1 MELSIMGTTLVLW
14 DIDHTLIETRGVGGK
29 IYADAFLKVTGKPLR
44 IMPALAGKTEP
55 VIFRDALKLNSIPD
69 DDGLYERFA
78 AEQAQGYADRAEEL
92 RRTGR
97 ALPGA
102 AAALRALAARDGTVQ
117 SVLTGN
123 TRPAAEA
130 KLRAF
135 HLDQH
140 LNLEIGAYGTDDDI
154 RANLV
159 GFARRRAEEQLEQ
172 RLETD
177 QIVLIGDTPN
187 DVHAALVS
195 GVRVV
200 AVATGLDTHDALLSA
215 GAAFVLENLTDTA
228 ALVSI
233 LHL

>member
-1 MELSIMGTTLVLW
+1 MEQPIMGTILVLW

-29 IYADAFLKVTGKPLR
+29 IYADAFLKVTGKPLTT
-44 IMPALAGKTEP
+44 MPALAGKTEP

-69 DDGLYERFA
+69 GDGLYQRFA
-78 AEQAQGYADRAEEL
+78 AKQAQGYADRTEEL

-102 AAALRALAARDGTVQ
+102 AAALHALAARPGTVQ

-135 HLDQH
+135 HLDQD
-140 LNLEIGAYGTDDDI
+140 LNLEIGAFGTDDDI

-159 GFARRRAEEQLEQ
+159 GVARRRAEEQLGQ
-172 RLETD
+172 RFD
-177 QIVLIGDTPN
+177 SDCIVLIGDTPN
-187 DVHAALVS
+187 DVHAALAN
-195 GVRVV
+195 GVRIV
-200 AVATGLDTHDALLSA
+200 AVATGLDTRDDLLNA
-215 GAAFVLENLTDTA
+215 GAAIVLDDLADTG
-228 ALVSI
+228 ALISI
-233 LHL
+233 LHR

>member
-1 MELSIMGTTLVLW
+1 MASTLVLW

-29 IYADAFLKVTGKPLR
+29 IYADAFLKVTGKPLTT
-44 IMPALAGKTEP
+44 IPALAGKTEP

-69 DDGLYERFA
+69 GDGLYERFA
-78 AEQAQGYADRAEEL
+78 AEQAQGYADQAEEL

-102 AAALRALAARDGTVQ
+102 TAVLRTLAARDGIVQ

-159 GFARRRAEEQLEQ
+159 GFARRRAEEQLGQ
-172 RLETD
+172 RFDTD
-177 QIVLIGDTPN
+177 RIVLIGDTPN
-187 DVHAALVS
+187 DVRAALVN
-195 GVRVV
+195 GVRIV
-200 AVATGLDTHDALLSA
+200 AVATGIDSRDDLLNA
-215 GAAFVLENLTDTA
+215 GAAIVLDNLADTD
-228 ALVSI
+228 ALISI

>member
-1 MELSIMGTTLVLW
+1 MASTLVLW

-29 IYADAFLKVTGKPLR
+29 IYADAFLKVTGKALTT
-44 IMPALAGKTEP
+44 MPALAGKTEP

-69 DDGLYERFA
+69 GNGLYQRFA

-92 RRTGR
+92 RSTGR

-102 AAALRALAARDGTVQ
+102 AAALRTLAAHPGTVQ

-159 GFARRRAEEQLEQ
+159 GFARRRAEEQLGQ
-172 RLETD
+172 RFGTD
-177 QIVLIGDTPN
+177 RIVLIGDTPN
-187 DVHAALVS
+187 DVHAALTN
-195 GVRVV
+195 GVRMV
-200 AVATGLDTHDALLSA
+200 AVATGSDTRDDLLSA
-215 GAAFVLENLTDTA
+215 GAAIVLDDLADTDALT
-228 ALVSI
+228 SI
-233 LHL
+233 LRH